1 MIRSSRV
8 LTAIILLPILV
19 TLIWTL
25 PPFGFFLFISL
36 VILRVQYEFY
46 LLYLPKE
53 KKGSIFF
60 GLGLGFLFLSAIYF
74 RLSPLSGILVL
85 IMMLCLLHTLS
96 TFKDI
101 KPAFSETA
109 VLFMGII
116 YIPGFLSHLILIR
129 NHPAGIG
136 LISLLLLMIWGGDAG
151 AYYIGRGMGKRKLS
165 PRVSPNKTVEGAI
178 GGIIVTFLAASVA
191 KLTFLP
197 LFSWTD
203 LLVLSPLLAVFGI
216 LGDLCESMLKRS
228 AGVKDSSA
236 LVPSHGGL
244 FDKLDSIAF
253 AAPLLY
259 YYLIFAK
266 G

>member
-1 MIRSSRV
+1 M
-8 LTAIILLPILV
+8 

-25 PPFGFFLFISL
+25 PPGGFFLFISA

-46 LLYLPKE
+46 LLFLPKE
-53 KKGSIFF
+53 KRGAIFF
-60 GLGLGFLFLSAIYF
+60 GLALGFLLLTTIFLRI
-74 RLSPLSGILVL
+74 SPLSGIFTL
-85 IMMLCLLHTLS
+85 IMMLCLLHTLT

-101 KPAFSETA
+101 KPAFADSA
-109 VLFMGII
+109 VLFMGVI
-116 YIPGFLSHLILIR
+116 YIAGFLSHLILIR
-129 NHPAGIG
+129 EHPAGMG

-151 AYYIGRGMGKRKLS
+151 AYYIGRGMGKKKLS

-178 GGIIVTFLAASVA
+178 GGVITTFLAAAVA
-191 KLTFLP
+191 KLTFIP

-203 LLVLSPLLAVFGI
+203 LLILAPLLGIFGI
-216 LGDLCESMLKRS
+216 LGDLCESLLKRS
-228 AGVKDSSA
+228 AGVKDSSS
-236 LVPSHGGL
+236 LVPAHGGL

-259 YYLIFAK
+259 YYLIFAA